1 MNPFE
6 FVLGIVFVV
15 TIGSILKARYGV
27 GPHRRET
34 RHDREAPIDG
44 EKEMMRAEM
53 RELKERVAVL
63 ERIVT
68 DRRLE
73 LSDEIERLRDTRI
86 G

>member
-6 FVLGIVFVV
+6 FVLGIILIFTV
-15 TIGSILKARYGV
+15 GGILKARYGD
-27 GPHRRET
+27 GSSRREN
-34 RHDREAPIDG
+34 RRDREDPIDG

-53 RELKERVAVL
+53 RELKDRVAVL

-86 G
+86 S